1 VDSVP
6 FVVGMPVHEQARLA
20 ETLWENARTGVRDSV
35 LTHAPGTTPI
45 PTASATRP
53 PTPRIPYAQAW
64 RNALPTKSGSAAR
77 ASHTVLQNATEGTEL
92 TEEDCTPAT
101 GVPGLLLV
109 TRPSL

>member
-1 VDSVP
+1 MPSCPLPSGSASVS
-6 FVVGMPVHEQARLA
+6 A
-20 ETLWENARTGVRDSV
+20 SV
-35 LTHAPGTTPI
+35 SASGSTAA
-45 PTASATRP
+45 PTASATRI
-53 PTPRIPYAQAW
+53 PTPTIPYAQAW

-77 ASHTVLQNATEGTEL
+77 ASHTVLQNTTEGAEL